1 MEHTSISIQR
11 RRYSKKKKKNSVFKA
26 VLSGADTWSTEFG
39 FENEYEKLFI
49 TSGPDLFKFNPK
61 NYIDIFK
68 ISI

>member
-1 MEHTSISIQR
+1 MEHTPISIL
-11 RRYSKKKKKNSVFKA
+11 RRYSKKIITSVFKA
-26 VLSGADTWSTEFG
+26 VLSGADTWSTEFE

-49 TSGPDLFKFNPK
+49 TSGPDLFKFNPT